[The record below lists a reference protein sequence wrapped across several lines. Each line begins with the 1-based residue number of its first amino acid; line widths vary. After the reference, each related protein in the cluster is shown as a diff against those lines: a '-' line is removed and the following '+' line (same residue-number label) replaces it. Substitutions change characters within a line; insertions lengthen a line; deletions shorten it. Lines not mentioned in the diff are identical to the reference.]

1 MPKCPICGNVV
12 DTFLTIDTGASRRI
26 GAVCPSCRSLE
37 RHRVLWLYLE
47 RETDFFSKP
56 RTVLHFS
63 PEACLESRLRALF
76 GERYRT
82 VDLSSP
88 GADIVADIRSLPIAG
103 NSIHF
108 ILCSHVLEHVENDA
122 SALREL
128 LRVLVPEGVALILV
142 PTRPGSK
149 FENPEIT
156 AAGPESRLKHYG
168 HPDHVRWYGDDTR
181 DWFASLRRGST
192 AKP

>member
-1 MPKCPICGNVV
+1 
-12 DTFLTIDTGASRRI
+12 
-26 GAVCPSCRSLE
+26 
-37 RHRVLWLYLE
+37 
-47 RETDFFSKP
+47 
-56 RTVLHFS
+56 
-63 PEACLESRLRALF
+63 
-76 GERYRT
+76 

-181 DWFASLRRGST
+181 DWFASQGFDCEAVKYATILGREIADLHALSGETIFACTKPRG
-192 AKP
+192 AK